1 MQNLAGI
8 RALILLNKDRLGSRY
23 GLSSIGIFGS
33 YARNEQRED
42 SDLDLLVEFS
52 KPVGLEFIDLADELE
67 DLLHLKV
74 DLVSKAGVSSRYLP
88 HIEKDILYV

>member
-1 MQNLAGI
+1 MQNLEGI
-8 RALILLNKDRLGSRY
+8 KALILLHKNRLMDRY

-52 KPVGLEFIDLADELE
+52 EPVGLEFIDLADELE
-67 DLLHLKV
+67 NLLHLKV
-74 DLVSKAGVSSRYLP
+74 DLVSKAGVANRYLP
-88 HIEKDILYV
+88 QIQKDILYV